1 MLQQTERK
9 AERQKEIKKEITG
22 GLRGWWRRLKERG
35 KVLMSKKYPECP
47 LYDHSNCKKI
57 DKPDVCAIV
66 RADKQCLKKRKNPD
80 SKK

>member
-1 MLQQTERK
+1 MVEK
-9 AERQKEIKKEITG
+9 IEGE
-22 GLRGWWRRLKERG
+22 G
-35 KVLMSKKYPECP
+35 KVQMSKKYPECP

-66 RADKQCLKKRKNPD
+66 RKDKQCLKKLRKPS